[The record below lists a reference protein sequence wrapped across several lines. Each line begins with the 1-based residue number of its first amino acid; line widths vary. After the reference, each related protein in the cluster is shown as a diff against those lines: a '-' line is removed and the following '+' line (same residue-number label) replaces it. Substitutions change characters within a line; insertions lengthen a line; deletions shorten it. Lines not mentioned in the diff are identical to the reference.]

1 MDLNAVINQLSQ
13 MSAQSAQDIQTK
25 MANADPN
32 NPEQMMKAQF
42 AVQQYSNF
50 MGYESALIKAVKDM
64 VQGII
69 AKI

>member
-32 NPEQMMKAQF
+32 NPEQ
-42 AVQQYSNF
+42 
-50 MGYESALIKAVKDM
+50 
-64 VQGII
+64 
-69 AKI
+69 

>member
-32 NPEQMMKAQF
+32 NPEQMIQAQF

>member
-1 MDLNAVINQLSQ
+1 MDLNAIINELSLK
-13 MSAQSAQDIQTK
+13 SVQSAQDIKNK
-25 MANADPN
+25 MAQADPN
-32 NPEQMMKAQF
+32 NPDEMIKAQF

-69 AKI
+69 SKI

>member
-32 NPEQMMKAQF
+32 NPEQMMQAQF

>member
-32 NPEQMMKAQF
+32 NPEQMMQAQF

-50 MGYESALIKAVKDM
+50 MSYESALIKAVKEL

>member
-32 NPEQMMKAQF
+32 NPEQMMQAQF
-42 AVQQYSNF
+42 AVQQYSNL